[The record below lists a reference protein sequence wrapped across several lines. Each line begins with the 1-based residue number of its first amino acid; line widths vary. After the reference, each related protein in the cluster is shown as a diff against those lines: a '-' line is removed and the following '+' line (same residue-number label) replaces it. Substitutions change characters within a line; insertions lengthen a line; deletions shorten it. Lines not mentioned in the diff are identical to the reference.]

1 MQLIFQRCLAIK
13 TLRLQNKSPKNKLK
27 APKMKPP
34 KGNEKWEEEFDDE
47 MNVGETEHGFCFL
60 IYSIVKSL

>member
-1 MQLIFQRCLAIK
+1 MKNLDGDKIK
-13 TLRLQNKSPKNKLK
+13 FNLPLVKNKLK